1 MQTHSVQYYIVL
13 VLLWLSANSFAS
25 AQDTLGVHQSMEAA
39 GDKGN
44 IEGELVAIDCKK
56 EKQDIFHVIGRAFT
70 RVFRNFNDIDTRYV
84 EPQHYNYTTMLQTT
98 YTYEAYTIKSES
110 GQSFTLAP
118 EPSLK
123 IGPYIGWRWLFLGY
137 TFDVNH
143 LESNN
148 KKTEFDLSLYS

>member
-70 RVFRNFNDIDTRYV
+70 RVFRNSSSA
-84 EPQHYNYTTMLQTT
+84 QT
-98 YTYEAYTIKSES
+98 
-110 GQSFTLAP
+110 P
-118 EPSLK
+118 
-123 IGPYIGWRWLFLGY
+123 
-137 TFDVNH
+137 H
-143 LESNN
+143 L
-148 KKTEFDLSLYS
+148 L